1 MNVDCIL
8 DNVVLM
14 INFLNVASLTRKRV
28 ILFLGNNTLKS
39 LGVKSHS
46 ICILFPNVSE
56 KCSCVITHIEM
67 KQMRQ
72 NVNN

>member
-1 MNVDCIL
+1 MDCIL

-14 INFLNVASLTRKRV
+14 INFLNVTSLTCKRV
-28 ILFLGNNTLKS
+28 ILFLGSNTLKG

-46 ICILFPNVSE
+46 ICILLPNGSE
-56 KCSCVITHIEM
+56 KCSCVITYIEM